1 MNCKRNILHTEHVEF
16 DIRIAEDEQ
25 YILQRLERE
34 KRCGQITKL
43 DEQHYR
49 FSADVFDTAEMIPWI
64 RSYLCRITRLNFSNR
79 TLENQFKAD
88 LQEMY
93 RLYGIDG
100 GDL

>member
-1 MNCKRNILHTEHVEF
+1 MPMKPLTT
-16 DIRIAEDEQ
+16 
-25 YILQRLERE
+25 LW
-34 KRCGQITKL
+34 
-43 DEQHYR
+43 
-49 FSADVFDTAEMIPWI
+49 TAGI
-64 RSYLCRITRLNFSNR
+64 RLNFSNR